1 MANNFITNDGKKKS
15 LNKRL
20 NTLISISEELKFLVG
35 FFYFSGWWELYEQL
49 KNNEHIRMKLLV
61 GLQVDKA
68 LHDAVIEHDHQEAG
82 LSRDDVFNRFIKSLG
97 LAVNNEKMDTE
108 EFYTQVEFFIEMLEN
123 ERLIIRKTEKPNHAK
138 VYLFRLNEEQS
149 EIQNMTGQFVTGS
162 SNLTKSGL
170 SGQEEFNVEIRDYGY
185 AQAEQYFDELW
196 ERAVPVSEVDSQR
209 EALVHFIKNKSQA
222 ATVTPFEAYALILKT
237 QLDLMKQ
244 KNIKPE
250 VERLLEERGFKK
262 FSYQIDAVRQALSI
276 IEEYNGVI
284 IADVVGLGKSV
295 IASLIAKNMGKR
307 GMVICPPGLAGD
319 RNTGTGWWGYVQ
331 DFKLYD
337 WEVNSRGK
345 LPEIAEHIN
354 DRDIEVV
361 IVDEAHYFRNQD
373 TADYEALS
381 NICKNRQVILLTAT
395 PFNNSPADIFALLK
409 LFLVPGKSGI
419 TIEDNLELKFSYYN
433 SRFKQFSDI
442 LKNVD
447 SRVAEKRQRAERLY
461 LRLFEDAKM
470 PVDIDAVR
478 RETKRLANEIKNVIS
493 PVLIRRNRLDL
504 KNDFLY
510 SKEITELSDVKD
522 PEELFYYLTPKQ
534 SDFYDRI
541 LSDYFEEDGRF
552 KGAIYQPFLYEKDLS
567 DPKKEQSGTGQTI
580 QQQRNLYD
588 FMRRLL
594 VKRFESSFG
603 AFSKTIDRF
612 ISVHDLVQKFIGK
625 TGGKY
630 MLDRDLMERI
640 IDSSEEEIDEILDKF
655 EKDLLNK
662 KVPKNNTV
670 YNINNFKYKEKF
682 LAEIESDKE
691 LFIQIRDELNSLDFV
706 ENDPK
711 RDAVYR
717 VLKEMPKK
725 EPNRKVIIFSEYVD
739 TVNHLAPYLRD
750 KLGNRLLV
758 CDGNVTKKLAKELI
772 SDFDAQ
778 YSGKQTNE
786 YQVLLT
792 SDKLAE
798 GFNLNRAGLIVNYDI
813 PWNPTRVIQRVGRI
827 NRIGTKVFD
836 ELLIYNFF
844 PSEEGADVVR
854 SRQIAEQKMFLIHN
868 ALGEDSKIFNADE
881 EPTPSGLFSKINTQ
895 PEEEGEISISTIVRN
910 AFNEIAE
917 NHPEVIE
924 KIKVLPPRV
933 KTAKKFSESNLAVL
947 RKKGLSL
954 FAQYSMIQSGENR
967 NTLDESPTV
976 VKDEL
981 VKEIPYGNLLP
992 LAECEFDEPKLPLST
1007 EFWPHYNQIKQH
1019 KPTVKSGKKKG
1030 GASLESK
1037 AQHNLKVGI
1046 KLAAKQN
1053 LSVINFMETLLL
1065 DLRRYHTLSER
1076 TLGRIGRKELN
1087 LKSNDKQQKAF
1098 FEEIQSLRNTMG
1110 VNYLDLLLKRVENQ
1124 KEETIIAV
1132 ENRCT

>member
-1 MANNFITNDGKKKS
+1 MADNFITNDGKKKS
-15 LNKRL
+15 LNQRL
-20 NTLISISEELKFLVG
+20 NTLISISDELKFLVG

-49 KNNEHIRMKLLV
+49 KNNEHITLKLLV

-68 LHDAVIEHDHQEAG
+68 LHDAVIEHDHQEEG
-82 LSRDDVFNRFIKSLG
+82 LSRDDVFNRFVKSLG
-97 LAVNNEKMDTE
+97 VALNNEKMDTE
-108 EFYTQVEFFIEMLEN
+108 EFYTQVEFFIKMLEN
-123 ERLIIRKTEKPNHAK
+123 ERLIIRKTQNPNHAK
-138 VYLFRLNEEQS
+138 VYLFRLNEKQG

-185 AQAEQYFDELW
+185 FQAEKYFDELW
-196 ERAVPVSEVDSQR
+196 EDAIPISEVDSQR
-209 EALVHFIKNKSQA
+209 EALVQFIKRKSQA

-237 QLDLMKQ
+237 QMDLMKQ
-244 KNIKPE
+244 KSIKPE

-319 RNTGTGWWGYVQ
+319 RNLGTGWWGYVQ

-345 LPEIAEHIN
+345 LPEIAENIH

-419 TIEDNLELKFSYYN
+419 TIEDNLELKFSAYN
-433 SRFKQFSDI
+433 ILFKKLSDI

-447 SRVAEKRQRAERLY
+447 SRIAEKRQKAEKLY
-461 LRLFEDAKM
+461 IQLFEGAQL
-470 PVDIDAVR
+470 PVDVEKVR
-478 RETKRLANEIKNVIS
+478 NETKRLANEIKNVIS

-510 SKEITELSDVKD
+510 SKEVTELSEVKD
-522 PEELFYYLTPKQ
+522 PEELFYYLTPGQ

-541 LSDYFEEDGRF
+541 LRDYFEEDGRF
-552 KGAIYQPFLYEKDLS
+552 KGAIYQPFLYEKDFS
-567 DPKKEQSGTGQTI
+567 DSGKDAGGTKQAV

-603 AFSKTIDRF
+603 AFSKTINRF
-612 ISVHDLVQKFIGK
+612 ITVHKLVEDFMDK
-625 TGGKY
+625 TNGKY
-630 MLDRDLMERI
+630 MMDRDLMERI
-640 IDSSEEEIDEILDKF
+640 IDSSEEEIDQILDKF
-655 EKDLLNK
+655 EKDLLDK

-682 LAEIESDKE
+682 LAEIKSDKE
-691 LFIQIRDELNSLDFV
+691 LFIQIREELKSLEFV

-717 VLKEMPKK
+717 VLKEMPEK
-725 EPNRKVIIFSEYVD
+725 EPDRKIIIFSEYVD
-739 TVNHLAPYLRD
+739 TVKHLAPYLKS
-750 KLGNRLLV
+750 KLGDRLLV
-758 CDGNVTKKLAKELI
+758 CDGNVSKQLAKQLNT
-772 SDFDAQ
+772 DFDAQ
-778 YSGKQTNE
+778 HSGKQTN
-786 YQVLLT
+786 QFQILLT

-798 GFNLNRAGLIVNYDI
+798 GFNLNRAGLIINYDI

-868 ALGEDSKIFNADE
+868 ALGEDSKIFNPDE
-881 EPTPSGLFSKINTQ
+881 EPTPSGLFKKINTQ
-895 PEEEGEISISTIVRN
+895 PDEDGEVSINTLVRN
-910 AFNEIAE
+910 EFNKIKEQ
-917 NHPEVIE
+917 HPEVIE
-924 KIKVLPPRV
+924 KIKELPPRV
-933 KTAKKFSESNLAVL
+933 KTAKQFEEHNLAVL

-954 FAQYSMIQSGENR
+954 FAHY
-967 NTLDESPTV
+967 T
-976 VKDEL
+976 L
-981 VKEIPYGNLLP
+981 VKAAASQETLIESSPEKEGEPVQEIPFGHLLP
-992 LAECEFDEPKLPLST
+992 LTECKFDEPKQPLSP
-1007 EFWPHYNQIKQH
+1007 EFWPHYEQIKH
-1019 KPTVKSGKKKG
+1019 YKPIPEGRKKS
-1030 GASLESK
+1030 GASLVSK

-1046 KLAAKQN
+1046 KLAAKKSSTN
-1053 LSVINFMETLLL
+1053 INFMETLLQ

-1076 TLGRIGRKELN
+1076 TLGKIGRKKLT
-1087 LKSNDKQQKAF
+1087 LKSNEKEQKAF
-1098 FEEIQSLRNTMG
+1098 FDEINELRNTMG
-1110 VNYLDLLLKRVENQ
+1110 EDYLELLLKRVENQ

-1132 ENRCT
+1132 ENRGA